1 MDAGS
6 GCPDGHPWRLRDGEK
21 LNSFMLM
28 DVPMVHR
35 VANIAKGRIGFM
47 TMKGW

>member
-1 MDAGS
+1 LDAGS
-6 GCPDGHPWRLRDGEK
+6 GCPDGHPWGLRNGGK
-21 LNSFMLM
+21 LDLVMLM

-35 VANIAKGRIGFM
+35 VANIAKGRFGFM